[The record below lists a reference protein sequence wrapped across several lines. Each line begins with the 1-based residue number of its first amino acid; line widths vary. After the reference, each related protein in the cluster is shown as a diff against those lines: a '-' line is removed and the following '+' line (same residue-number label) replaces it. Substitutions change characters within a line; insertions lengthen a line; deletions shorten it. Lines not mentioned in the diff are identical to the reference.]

1 MDAIT
6 FRFLISLVVSET
18 LDICLMN
25 VVTTYPYESLDKDIH
40 MKIPEGFKIP
50 EAFYDKPRSV
60 YYIKLQKSLYRLKQ
74 PHRMWYNCLY
84 EYLIEKGFESNEIFP
99 SIFIKKNTS
108 GFAIVAIDIDNL
120 NLVGT
125 PEKLIRTITYG
136 CSIT

>member
-1 MDAIT
+1 
-6 FRFLISLVVSET
+6 
-18 LDICLMN
+18 
-25 VVTTYPYESLDKDIH
+25 
-40 MKIPEGFKIP
+40 
-50 EAFYDKPRSV
+50 
-60 YYIKLQKSLYRLKQ
+60 
-74 PHRMWYNCLY
+74 MWYNCLY